1 MRWISDGSPLEPMIE
16 RSTRL
21 TREELLAL
29 ADRYDEQQSR
39 ELRAPVALDIAF
51 GMAWGMLPPQV
62 GTLCDIV
69 TEVSTRAGL
78 SSALAL
84 RAWESVAD
92 AMTAELFPGLAPA
105 SREAL
110 TGAWVDVSHAAPGG

>member
-29 ADRYDEQQSR
+29 ADRYDERQSR
-39 ELRAPVALDIAF
+39 ELRAAVASDFAF

-62 GTLCDIV
+62 GALCDV
-69 TEVSTRAGL
+69 VSDASLRAGI
-78 SSALAL
+78 SSATAV

-92 AMTAELFPGLAPA
+92 AMTAELFPGLPPA
-105 SREAL
+105 SRQAL
-110 TGAWVDVSHAAPGG
+110 TGAWDDVSHAAPGG